1 MKIRKMSGLFQKRMG
16 AMGLTALL
24 FVTGAVLN
32 PVTAVHVLAANTY
45 TYDVSNGQVDI
56 NDINSDDIYILTGS
70 SYYNHIILNIPEGV
84 TAHVQFDNL
93 YLRDNIN
100 SPFSAF
106 GNGNVVIELVG
117 DSTLIAGSFSGAGLE
132 LSDTVSLTIYGT
144 GSLTSTGNNG
154 GAGIGASVG
163 RDCGDIYIQGGTIVA
178 QGADYAAGIGSSQFA
193 SCGNIYISGGNVI
206 AYGGSNAAGI
216 GSGGTYEE
224 DRRSNQVSDCGVI
237 TITGGEINA
246 FGGMYGAGIGSGIY
260 GNVDD
265 ICISDGIIDSTA
277 GHSAAGIGAG
287 MNACC
292 SDIKIEGGNINSKG
306 GSLGAGIGSGEN
318 IYHFL
323 YNEQSC
329 GDIIITDG
337 IVISEG
343 GPGAAGIGSGLWSD
357 CNDIMISGGD
367 ITAYCRNETG
377 YEYYSNGTAGAMLFG
392 AGPGIG
398 SGVCGTNNKIVI
410 SGGNI
415 YANGAFRGA
424 GIGNGD
430 NGYITDGI
438 YISGGNIYATGGLS
452 GAGIGSG
459 TWSYTPELQFSEDPE
474 IHVSGGGSSES
485 FGSGAAIG
493 SGGSQGADGEESIDY
508 SAIPDTIS
516 LFIYENSTSI
526 GQMTGENLIF
536 SNVSQDVPF
545 IIPINYMKQVENTIE
560 TAIALGGEQTVTIN
574 GYSGLSQDIMKLLK
588 ENPQITLISEF
599 TYMGHDFRITIPGSE
614 VDLEDG
620 LLWYGPKYLYPKY
633 YIYGTDTLPS
643 VQEYLDLFS

>member
-45 TYDVSNGQVDI
+45 TYDITNGQVDI
-56 NDINSDDIYILTGS
+56 NDINSEDIYIFTGTHPNNS
-70 SYYNHIILNIPEGV
+70 ILLNIPDGV
-84 TAHVQFDNL
+84 TAHIQLNNL
-93 YLRDNIN
+93 SIRKNWGAA
-100 SPFSAF
+100 FSTQ
-106 GNGNVVIELVG
+106 GNGNVEIELIG
-117 DSTLIAGSFSGAGLE
+117 DSVITAGQHSAGIE
-132 LSDTVSLTIYGT
+132 LSENVNLTINGT
-144 GSLTSTGNNG
+144 GRLTVYGGSN
-154 GAGIGASVG
+154 GAGIGSTFGA
-163 RDCGDIYIQGGTIVA
+163 DCGDIYILGGTVTA
-178 QGADYAAGIGSSQFA
+178 YGGDFGAGIGSGQSA
-193 SCGNIYISGGNVI
+193 SCGNVYISGGNVI

-216 GSGGTYEE
+216 GSGGTSEE
-224 DRRSNQVSDCGVI
+224 YRSSNQIADCGVI

-246 FGGMYGAGIGSGIY
+246 VGGMYGAGIGSGIY

-265 ICISDGIIDSTA
+265 ICISAGIIDSTA
-277 GHSAAGIGAG
+277 GHSAAGIGSG
-287 MNACC
+287 IYACC

-306 GSLGAGIGSGEN
+306 GALGAGIGSGEN
-318 IYHFL
+318 IFL
-323 YNEQSC
+323 FLRNEQSC

-343 GPGAAGIGSGLWSD
+343 GPGAAGIGSGLMSD

-377 YEYYSNGTAGAMLFG
+377 YKYYANGTAGSMLFG

-415 YANGAFRGA
+415 YANGASRGA

-459 TWSYTPELQFSEDPE
+459 TRSNTPEIQFSEDPE
-474 IHVSGGGSSES
+474 IHVSGGDSDGLY
-485 FGSGAAIG
+485 GSGAAIG
-493 SGGSQGADGEESIDY
+493 SGGSEVADGEESIDY
-508 SAIPDTIS
+508 TEIPDTVS

-526 GQMTGENLIF
+526 GHMTGENLIF

-599 TYMGHDFRITIPGSE
+599 IYMGHDFRITIPGSE